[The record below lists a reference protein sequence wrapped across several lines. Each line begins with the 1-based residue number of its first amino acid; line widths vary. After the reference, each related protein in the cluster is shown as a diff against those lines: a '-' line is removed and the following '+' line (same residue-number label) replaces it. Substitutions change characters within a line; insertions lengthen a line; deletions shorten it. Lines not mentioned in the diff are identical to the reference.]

1 MPEENSLFLNPPET
15 LDIMATIE
23 SHIRQSQSAHL
34 GQCRQLENSV
44 WDTFATMTFLRD
56 PALEYINL
64 MRQRYQSIFDFYD
77 QSFLAGL
84 REFTGE
90 ISQGDTALGTAE
102 RAGAGD

>member
-1 MPEENSLFLNPPET
+1 MPDQNSLFLNSGET
-15 LDIMATIE
+15 LDIMAAIE

-44 WDTFATMTFLRD
+44 WDAFSTMAFLRD
-56 PALEYINL
+56 PALEYVNL

-77 QSFLAGL
+77 QSFLARL

-102 RAGAGD
+102 RAGAED